1 MAVSSDAISV
11 EVLPKIILKLEA
23 LELEWARMTDAQR
36 GLALVEAAIDLAGAA
51 KELTGALPPTITQQ
65 SWKGV
70 GALGLE
76 RAGRLHRGHHHL

>member
-36 GLALVEAAIDLAGAA
+36 GLCFG
-51 KELTGALPPTITQQ
+51 
-65 SWKGV
+65 
-70 GALGLE
+70 
-76 RAGRLHRGHHHL
+76 